1 MIPIWIVTAAFV
13 GAPLDDETIRTAAA
27 KGLKRLESAAVNYTK
42 NRACFSCHHQTL
54 PVLALAAGKKRGFVV
69 GDDVLPKQIKFTLDT
84 FSPRLK
90 TIRDGSGIG
99 GANTTAGYAL
109 ITLEVTKHPR
119 DTTTDALVEFLLK
132 NQHKD
137 GFWRPTTVRPPSE
150 GSPFTSTALAL
161 QGLKRYAPDDDDDEL
176 DDRLKQAREKGLAY
190 LKRTKAE
197 TTEDHIF
204 RLWGLVVGGAG
215 EGDVA
220 EAKAALLKLQRPDGG
235 WAQLAGMKSDAYATG
250 SALAALRIVGVAP
263 TDQAYRRAVRFLL
276 LTQHES
282 GAWIVTTRSKPIQKL
297 FDNGDP
303 GGTSQFISTAA
314 TGWAVLALVEA
325 VEKK

>member
-1 MIPIWIVTAAFV
+1 MIPIWIVTAAFA
-13 GAPLDDETIRTAAA
+13 GAPLDDGAIRNAAV
-27 KGLKRLESAAVNYTK
+27 KGLKRLEAAAVNYTK

-54 PVLALAAGKKRGFVV
+54 PVLALMAGKERGFAV

-90 TIRDGSGIG
+90 TIHDGSGIG

-109 ITLEVTKHPR
+109 LTLEVTRHPR
-119 DTTTDALVEFLLK
+119 DATTDALVAFLLK

-161 QGLKRYAPDDDDDEL
+161 QGIKHYAPDDDDEP

-197 TTEDHIF
+197 TTEDHVF

-220 EAKAALLKLQRPDGG
+220 AAKAALLKLQRPDGG

-250 SALAALRIVGVAP
+250 SALAALRIAGISP
-263 TDQAYRRAVRFLL
+263 KDISYRRAIRLL
-276 LTQHES
+276 ILTQHES